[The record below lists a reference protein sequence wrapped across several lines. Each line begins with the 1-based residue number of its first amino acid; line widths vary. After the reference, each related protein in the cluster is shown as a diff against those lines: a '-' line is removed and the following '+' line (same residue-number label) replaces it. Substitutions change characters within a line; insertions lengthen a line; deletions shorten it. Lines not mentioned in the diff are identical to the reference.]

1 MDEPPEK
8 EMKNKM
14 PKTVI
19 ENKKKEAPFQLF
31 FLKNDAT
38 QNVEVVELNEINFE
52 EVKTHLERGESV
64 FITRK
69 REQTSDMN
77 FIAYD
82 RVKEPW
88 YFVRS

>member
-8 EMKNKM
+8 EAKNKM

-19 ENKKKEAPFQLF
+19 KNKKKETAFQLF
-31 FLKNDAT
+31 FVKNNED
-38 QNVEVVELNEINFE
+38 QDVEVIELNEINFE
-52 EVKTHLERGESV
+52 EVKSHLERGDSV

-77 FIAYD
+77 FIAYET
-82 RVKEPW
+82 VKEPW

>member
-1 MDEPPEK
+1 
-8 EMKNKM
+8 MKHKM

-19 ENKKKEAPFQLF
+19 KNKKKEAAFQLF

-38 QNVEVVELNEINFE
+38 QNVELIELNEINFE
-52 EVKTHLERGESV
+52 EIKKHLERGDSV

-69 REQTSDMN
+69 REQKSNMN

-82 RVKEPW
+82 VVKEPW
-88 YFVRS
+88 YLLRS